1 MDALILL
8 INNGHNPFTGQG
20 GLGYKPNIEMY
31 GYGGLGYK
39 LPIHGGSG
47 KASSTTLIKKAP
59 MSVANIDEDEDE
71 LVEYEEPEEEVEVE
85 QPEEEEIVE
94 QEDDPEE
101 LQALLLGTEEKIGSV
116 SGVLVLE
123 NQVKNLK
130 EQQNKQYN
138 KIRLFETSN
147 PTKTIELRKEVNLLQ
162 KDIVAREQAI
172 EIIRNPQRF
181 LQYKVAISFTPEEL
195 RELNL
200 INFDN
205 KDFDKSNKKL
215 IKYFNDN
222 NYLVEDLNNSPNI
235 KDLVYIP
242 AFMKKTILK
251 PTGEEAGKSFET
263 NISVPILNLSMPTKI
278 QKKIGKAITNE
289 SGSLIISND
298 ELLKSK
304 KYKGYKQFCYDNVD
318 NINHWF
324 IECKKYDGKESF
336 KNLYDEYVKQYN
348 DFYLKFLK
356 EIEDDKTS
364 IQLLE
369 QGYEDFD
376 QSKEETIELLEMF
389 DLNSKKEL
397 KALLK
402 TYNKSLSDRLESVKT
417 NGVFDENKFKLKFY
431 KETAYAGITIGINKF
446 PKPSDWSGVNSANDE
461 ECFNEI
467 KKNRGTHY
475 DVQVDKTGNNFGYI
489 SNIKYESFGV
499 GTKASIL
506 ETKNKNK
513 VIQECYDFEN
523 NYYGLIFNIACDDA
537 MITFNYTNFMREKIG
552 KYEDITNIFRGN
564 FSFYSMG
571 ASTTTKYDSV
581 VIPIDCFVPIN
592 LKNIY
597 GNL

>member
-31 GYGGLGYK
+31 GKGGLGYK
-39 LPIHGGSG
+39 PPIFGGSG
-47 KASSTTLIKKAP
+47 KALVKKVP
-59 MSVANIDEDEDE
+59 MTVANIDEDEDEDE
-71 LVEYEEPEEEVEVE
+71 LVEYEEPEEEIEEIE
-85 QPEEEEIVE
+85 QPEEEIIE

-123 NQVKNLK
+123 NQVRNLK
-130 EQQNKQYN
+130 EKQNKQYN

-147 PTKTIELRKEVNLLQ
+147 PIKAIELRKEVNLLQ

-181 LQYKVAISFTPEEL
+181 LQYKVALSFTPEQL

-200 INFDN
+200 LNFDK

-263 NISVPILNLSMPTKI
+263 NISVPILNLTIPTKI
-278 QKKIGKAITNE
+278 QKKMGKAITNE
-289 SGSLIISND
+289 TGSLIISND

-336 KNLYDEYVKQYN
+336 KNLYDEYVEQYN
-348 DFYLKFLK
+348 NYYLLFLQQ
-356 EIEDDKTS
+356 IEKDKNL
-364 IQLLE
+364 IQLIEIQLDE
-369 QGYEDFD
+369 FDINDEDI
-376 QSKEETIELLEMF
+376 IELMEMLEVK
-389 DLNSKKEL
+389 SKKEL
-397 KALLK
+397 KK
-402 TYNKSLSDRLESVKT
+402 K
-417 NGVFDENKFKLKFY
+417 
-431 KETAYAGITIGINKF
+431 
-446 PKPSDWSGVNSANDE
+446 
-461 ECFNEI
+461 I
-467 KKNRGTHY
+467 KRN
-475 DVQVDKTGNNFGYI
+475 
-489 SNIKYESFGV
+489 
-499 GTKASIL
+499 
-506 ETKNKNK
+506 
-513 VIQECYDFEN
+513 
-523 NYYGLIFNIACDDA
+523 
-537 MITFNYTNFMREKIG
+537 
-552 KYEDITNIFRGN
+552 
-564 FSFYSMG
+564 
-571 ASTTTKYDSV
+571 
-581 VIPIDCFVPIN
+581 
-592 LKNIY
+592 
-597 GNL
+597 